1 VGVLGS
7 GVPFSTHG
15 RLSLFLEL
23 PKLPLLLTFGP
34 CSLLRWK
41 HTRKPQ
47 KTSFS
52 RTLSPP
58 NYNPAAVL
66 SLLKDLVQESD
77 QRSSSDQR
85 LGNWLNP
92 TVNVLYTFSATI
104 GGGIGLVILKL
115 VI

>member
-1 VGVLGS
+1 M
-7 GVPFSTHG
+7 FTAA
-15 RLSLFLEL
+15 LEAYEKATKN
-23 PKLPLLLTFGP
+23 KLLAHPLATELQS
-34 CSLLRWK
+34 CDS
-41 HTRKPQ
+41 
-47 KTSFS
+47 
-52 RTLSPP
+52 
-58 NYNPAAVL
+58 PAAVL

>member
-1 VGVLGS
+1 M
-7 GVPFSTHG
+7 FTAA
-15 RLSLFLEL
+15 LETYEKATKN
-23 PKLPLLLTFGP
+23 KLLAHPLATELQS
-34 CSLLRWK
+34 CDS
-41 HTRKPQ
+41 
-47 KTSFS
+47 
-52 RTLSPP
+52 
-58 NYNPAAVL
+58 PAAVL
-66 SLLKDLVQESD
+66 SLLKTLVQESD